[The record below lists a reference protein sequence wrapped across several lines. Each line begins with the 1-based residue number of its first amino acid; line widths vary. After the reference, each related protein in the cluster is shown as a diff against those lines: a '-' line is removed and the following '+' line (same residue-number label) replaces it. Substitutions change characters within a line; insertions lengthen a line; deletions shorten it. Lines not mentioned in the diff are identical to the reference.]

1 MRAARSAAENMLSST
16 PLAMM
21 ARFVALILPAL
32 VLVGGAS
39 EFADVAGCALRGS
52 ELHFTSAAGDALFR
66 FALGSSGARSVAP
79 NASMVIASRTWLG
92 RCVYGCDEGT
102 VAWAR
107 VAASRDEA
115 IAALVLLGDRSGTEA
130 LWSVSSDG
138 GLAAG
143 SVQPVHSERLD
154 DSAAR
159 AIARSRTAEALAPAR
174 RALQLQVESAP
185 PYGRLDGCPAG
196 AWRYEIGLILDAGFV
211 SAQGGAGAALALAT
225 LAVEQS
231 AELFLDQLG
240 VHLYASRIILNEE
253 AGGVFA
259 QTGPNEAPEV
269 NGLRT
274 CEGYTD
280 LIVTGS
286 RGVQVHEEGPSIA
299 LGRLAA
305 WIGAHAPAGPRA
317 WVLLTN
323 CFPSITGEGSFIV
336 GKAAANAGCYAGSS
350 PVYFEDSGVPYD
362 PDSPEPCVEIVESGN
377 CARAFGDAAAGACAE
392 FCFNLNGGGATA
404 GR

>member
-1 MRAARSAAENMLSST
+1 
-16 PLAMM
+16 M
-21 ARFVALILPAL
+21 ARFVALSLLAL
-32 VLVGGAS
+32 VLVNGAEAS
-39 EFADVAGCALRGS
+39 EFADVVGCALRGS
-52 ELHFTSAAGDALFR
+52 ELNFTSAAGDASAERGIKRVDGDRAAHVARSLR
-66 FALGSSGARSVAP
+66 ARMRRGRRRVGARRGLARWGH
-79 NASMVIASRTWLG
+79 SRACADWRPIRHG
-92 RCVYGCDEGT
+92 G
-102 VAWAR
+102 
-107 VAASRDEA
+107 
-115 IAALVLLGDRSGTEA
+115 ALVRLERWWVAD
-130 LWSVSSDG
+130 
-138 GLAAG
+138 G
-143 SVQPVHSERLD
+143 SVQPVRSERLD

-159 AIARSRTAEALAPAR
+159 AIARSRTAEALAPTR
-174 RALQLQVESAP
+174 RALQLQVDSAP